1 MKKMRTRITA
11 IILGLLLVGY
21 AHSPLAAQEAN
32 APTESALAVGQRAL
46 EQGDLKT
53 ARERLESAYKELGE
67 NDTTVVLLLTETY
80 IRSREFKKAEQVITA
95 GVKANPESP
104 NLYLKEGI
112 VMNLRGRFKKAQ
124 ESFQRANELLP
135 TNAPERASLY
145 INLGLAIMNDERPL
159 DAIAWYNLAIELSPR
174 NATAYTCKGSAL
186 YKIGDYIEAAAAY
199 DRAIEIDQTNA
210 MSYYNRGMAL
220 LRGGDSEKGCADF
233 HAACRMGHMNACKAI
248 VVECSKKNQ

>member
-1 MKKMRTRITA
+1 MMTTRMRFSILILSTTLALMAGTA
-11 IILGLLLVGY
+11 W
-21 AHSPLAAQEAN
+21 AQDEAAPQE
-32 APTESALAVGQRAL
+32 SDLAVGRRAL
-46 EQGDLKT
+46 EQNDLKT
-53 ARERLESAYKELGE
+53 AREHLEAAYKELGDS
-67 NDTTVVLLLTETY
+67 DTTAVLLLTETC
-80 IRSREFKKAEQVITA
+80 IRSREFKRAEQVITA

-112 VMNLRGRFKKAQ
+112 VMNLRSRFKKAQ
-124 ESFQRANELLP
+124 ESFQKANELLP
-135 TNAPERASLY
+135 PDAPERVSLY

-186 YKIGDYIEAAAAY
+186 YKVGDFIESATAY

-210 MSYYNRGMAL
+210 LSYYNRGMAL

-233 HAACRMGHMNACKAI
+233 HTACRMGHMNACKAI
-248 VVECSKKNQ
+248 VVECSKKR

>member
-11 IILGLLLVGY
+11 IILGLLLIGY

-135 TNAPERASLY
+135 SNAPERASLY
-145 INLGLAIMNDERPL
+145 INLGLAIMNSHPATQQPTPARAAPSTKLATTSRP
-159 DAIAWYNLAIELSPR
+159 PPPT
-174 NATAYTCKGSAL
+174 TAP
-186 YKIGDYIEAAAAY
+186 
-199 DRAIEIDQTNA
+199 
-210 MSYYNRGMAL
+210 
-220 LRGGDSEKGCADF
+220 LRSIKPT
-233 HAACRMGHMNACKAI
+233 R
-248 VVECSKKNQ
+248 